1 MNKITSNAPVVAVD
15 LGATSGRVMLGEL
28 VEGKI
33 EISPVHRFSNGAV
46 PLSALESGAKQEA
59 LAWDIERLW
68 KEILYGLKLAFKQ
81 RPDISSI
88 GVDSWAVD
96 YALLREGKRLGEVR
110 HYRDPRNE
118 VAVPALEA
126 IFGREELYSR
136 NGLQFLPF
144 NTIYQLQAELAEERL
159 SDADM
164 LLLVPDYFN
173 WLLTGVA
180 RSEWTNVSTTGL
192 LDLNDGLWNPEL
204 TAHLQVNEIL
214 APIIQPGEVVGSLRQ
229 SLREELGAD
238 AEVKVLAVASHD
250 TASAVAATPL
260 SSSTSAYVSC
270 GTWGLVGVELQ
281 APVLESRAQKAGFTN
296 ELGVDGTV
304 RFLKNITG
312 TFLLSESI
320 RHWNEQTQDIEEN
333 EANLADL
340 LAESEQ
346 LELPK
351 VLIDPQSVKFL
362 SPGNMP
368 ERISD
373 AVHEAGGHRPQSRAE
388 LIRIVIE
395 SLAASFAR
403 RAMAAA
409 ELAGFELDVI
419 HMVGGGSQGRL
430 LCQRTADQAG
440 VPVIAGPVEC
450 TALGNVLVQLRAAEF
465 TQWTLA
471 ESREVVRNSVLWTQY
486 EPQNVRELV

>member
-1 MNKITSNAPVVAVD
+1 MSSSLDTAPVAAID
-15 LGATSGRVMLGEL
+15 LGATSGRVMLGQL
-28 VEGKI
+28 VEGKV
-33 EISPVHRFSNGAV
+33 ELSLVHRFANGAV
-46 PLSALESGAKQEA
+46 ALSALEDGAEPGA
-59 LAWDIERLW
+59 LAWDIDQLW
-68 KEILYGLKLAFKQ
+68 REIRHGLTMAFAQ
-81 RPDISSI
+81 HPDIASI

-96 YALLREGKRLGEVR
+96 YALLKNGQRLGQVR

-118 VAVPALEA
+118 RAVPALEA
-126 IFGREELYSR
+126 SFDRKDLFTR

-144 NTIYQLQAELAEERL
+144 NTVYQLEAERQESRL
-159 SDADM
+159 GQADM
-164 LLLVPDYFN
+164 LLLVPDYIN
-173 WLLTGVA
+173 YLLTGVA

-192 LDLNDGLWNPEL
+192 LDLNAGLWDQEL
-204 TAHLQVNEIL
+204 TGHLQVSKLL

-229 SLREELGAD
+229 SLREELGAG
-238 AEVKVLAVASHD
+238 AEVKILAVASHD

-260 SSSTSAYVSC
+260 TSSTSAYVSC

-281 APVLESRAQKAGFTN
+281 APVLEAGAQKAGFTN

-320 RHWNEQTQDIEEN
+320 RHWNEQTQDVEEN

-340 LAESEQ
+340 LVESEQ

-351 VLIDPQSVKFL
+351 VLIDPESEKFL

-373 AVHEAGGHRPQSRAE
+373 AVLEAGGRRPQSRAE
-388 LIRIVIE
+388 LIRVVIE

-403 RAMAAA
+403 QAKAAA
-409 ELAGFELDVI
+409 ELAGFEPDVI
-419 HMVGGGSQGRL
+419 HLVGGGSQGRL
-430 LCQRTADQAG
+430 LCQRTADYAG

-450 TALGNVLVQLRAAEF
+450 TALGNIIVQLRATEF
-465 TQWTLA
+465 AQWTLA
-471 ESREVVRNSVLWTQY
+471 ESRELVRNSVQWTKY
-486 EPQNVRELV
+486 EPQNLRDLA